1 MLFDGK
7 FNEFF
12 KIYLKLKLV
21 LDNLQVGGSGI
32 GFTPMMLDFDM
43 IGVTNN
49 LRSLGENDGS
59 DFRYSLFVFRLI
71 LWPVTHFYIRLCHA
85 FFL

>member
-7 FNEFF
+7 FNEFL

-32 GFTPMMLDFDM
+32 GFTPVILDFYM
-43 IGVTNN
+43 
-49 LRSLGENDGS
+49 RKE
-59 DFRYSLFVFRLI
+59 
-71 LWPVTHFYIRLCHA
+71 
-85 FFL
+85 